1 MTQSRIS
8 RISIPLLYLL
18 TGALCILIVQMP
30 YWGAPSDQLFAWLKA
45 WQLGI
50 VGILA
55 GGLIFSVFKRKTSRV
70 WWEALLNVVI
80 PLGLWYALLL
90 LNLPFGGSI
99 ILASLLTLVYLLMR
113 NVFVHNIFYVLG
125 SVGVALNFTFLF
137 PVQVLIAGLVAFGL
151 YDIVTGRSA
160 EVIDKLAKKLS
171 PFGFVPGLI
180 IPISIK
186 DLWTEVDSAHR
197 SHALILG
204 LTEIVLP
211 ITLIARSAF
220 WGSWQ
225 PWVVLA
231 GVLTGSLVLLF
242 KRSGLYGSA
251 LAPLS
256 AGALTPFIIL
266 YIYHIS
272 HIT

>member
-1 MTQSRIS
+1 
-8 RISIPLLYLL
+8 
-18 TGALCILIVQMP
+18 
-30 YWGAPSDQLFAWLKA
+30 
-45 WQLGI
+45 
-50 VGILA
+50 
-55 GGLIFSVFKRKTSRV
+55 
-70 WWEALLNVVI
+70 
-80 PLGLWYALLL
+80 
-90 LNLPFGGSI
+90 
-99 ILASLLTLVYLLMR
+99 
-113 NVFVHNIFYVLG
+113 
-125 SVGVALNFTFLF
+125 
-137 PVQVLIAGLVAFGL
+137 
-151 YDIVTGRSA
+151 
-160 EVIDKLAKKLS
+160 KKLS

-231 GVLTGSLVLLF
+231 GVLIGSLVLLF